1 MELNV
6 LQSDDPLPVEPNSPR
21 FPGSEKKGEERD
33 KKKKRKNRWHVTCAH
48 IPMSKNC
55 RCFFR
60 KDYRRFFNATSIQTR
75 LQRTDSLAEMI
86 YTHERDGFP
95 RKELVITRW
104 YDHFERSW
112 FLIQRGNYNEN
123 REMD

>member
-1 MELNV
+1 MYCNPMTHFPSN
-6 LQSDDPLPVEPNSPR
+6 QTRYDFPVAKKR
-21 FPGSEKKGEERD
+21 RRARQRKKG
-33 KKKKRKNRWHVTCAH
+33 KNRWHVTCAH
-48 IPMSKNC
+48 VPMSKNC

-86 YTHERDGFP
+86 YTHERDRFP

-112 FLIQRGNYNEN
+112 FPIQRGNYNEN